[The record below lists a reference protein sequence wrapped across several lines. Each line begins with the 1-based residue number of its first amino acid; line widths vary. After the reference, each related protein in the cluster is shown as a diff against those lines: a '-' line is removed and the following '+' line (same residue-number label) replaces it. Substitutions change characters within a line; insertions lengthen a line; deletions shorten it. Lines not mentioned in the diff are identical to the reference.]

1 LGFYLRNRKAA
12 EKDDRQG
19 STAGALKSDKGV
31 VMRTTIAFLSGALLG
46 SVLVAG
52 QAQGLRLTGENYLNH
67 VAIAVEN
74 FDAAFAFYTQKLGF
88 REAFTVRDANG
99 RPTLAYVQVSRN
111 TFIELQQANANRPP
125 GLNHFGLHVEN
136 LKSAVDTFKQRAV
149 MVEDPR
155 VRPDDSS
162 VANATDPNGIR
173 IEMFEFGPGS
183 PQGKAIASWK

>member
-1 LGFYLRNRKAA
+1 
-12 EKDDRQG
+12 
-19 STAGALKSDKGV
+19 
-31 VMRTTIAFLSGALLG
+31 MRTSIAFVAGVLLG
-46 SVLVAG
+46 SLLVSG
-52 QAQGLRLTGENYLNH
+52 QAQGLRLSGENYLNH

-74 FDAAFAFYTQKLGF
+74 FDAAFAFYTQKMGF

-99 RPTLAYVQVSRN
+99 RPNLAYVQVSRN
-111 TFIELQQANANRPP
+111 TFIELQQANANRPA

-136 LKSAVDTFKQRAV
+136 LKTAVDTLKQRAV
-149 MVEDPR
+149 TVEDPR
-155 VRPDDSS
+155 VRPDDSA

>member
-1 LGFYLRNRKAA
+1 
-12 EKDDRQG
+12 
-19 STAGALKSDKGV
+19 
-31 VMRTTIAFLSGALLG
+31 MRTSVVFLVGLLSGSALATG
-46 SVLVAG
+46 F
-52 QAQGLRLTGENYLNH
+52 AQGQRLAGENYVNH

-74 FDAAFAFYTQKLGF
+74 FDEAFAFYTQKMGF
-88 REAFTVRDANG
+88 REAFTVKDATG
-99 RPTLAYVQVSRN
+99 KPTLAYVQVNRN
-111 TFIELQQANANRPP
+111 TFVELQQANATRRP

-136 LKSAVDTFKQRAV
+136 LKATVAALKARGVT
-149 MVEDPR
+149 VEDVR

>member
-1 LGFYLRNRKAA
+1 MR
-12 EKDDRQG
+12 
-19 STAGALKSDKGV
+19 SSV
-31 VMRTTIAFLSGALLG
+31 VFVTGLLLG
-46 SVLVAG
+46 TAIASGL
-52 QAQGLRLTGENYLNH
+52 AQGERLTGENYVNH

-74 FDAAFAFYTQKLGF
+74 FDETFNFYTQKMGF
-88 REAFTVRDANG
+88 REAFTVKDASG
-99 RPTLAYVQVSRN
+99 KPTLAYVQVNRN
-111 TFIELQQANANRPP
+111 TFVELQQANANRRP
-125 GLNHFGLHVEN
+125 GLNHFGLHVQN
-136 LKSAVDTFKQRAV
+136 LKAVVTTLKERGV

>member
-1 LGFYLRNRKAA
+1 
-12 EKDDRQG
+12 
-19 STAGALKSDKGV
+19 
-31 VMRTTIAFLSGALLG
+31 MRTSVVFVMGILLG
-46 SVLVAG
+46 SALAPVI
-52 QAQGLRLTGENYLNH
+52 AQSQRLAGENYVNH

-74 FDAAFAFYTQKLGF
+74 FDDAFAFYTQKMGF
-88 REAFTVRDANG
+88 RDAFTVKGADG
-99 RPTLAYVQVSRN
+99 KPVLAYVQVSRN
-111 TFIELQQANANRPP
+111 TFVELQQANANRRP

-136 LKSAVDTFKQRAV
+136 LKATVDTLKARGV
-149 MVEDPR
+149 TVEEPR

>member
-1 LGFYLRNRKAA
+1 MR
-12 EKDDRQG
+12 
-19 STAGALKSDKGV
+19 SSV
-31 VMRTTIAFLSGALLG
+31 VFVTGLLLG
-46 SVLVAG
+46 SAI
-52 QAQGLRLTGENYLNH
+52 ASGLAEGERLAGENYVNH

-74 FDAAFAFYTQKLGF
+74 FDETFNFYTQKMGF
-88 REAFTVRDANG
+88 REAFTVKDASG
-99 RPTLAYVQVSRN
+99 KPALAYVQVNRN
-111 TFIELQQANANRPP
+111 TFVELQQANANRRP
-125 GLNHFGLHVEN
+125 GLNHFGLHVQN
-136 LKSAVDTFKQRAV
+136 LKAVVTTLKERGV